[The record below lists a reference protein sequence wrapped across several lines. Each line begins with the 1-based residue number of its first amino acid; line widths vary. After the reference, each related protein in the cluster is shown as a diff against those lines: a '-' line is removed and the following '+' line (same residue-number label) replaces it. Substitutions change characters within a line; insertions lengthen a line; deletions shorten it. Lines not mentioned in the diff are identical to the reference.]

1 MVNKLSEDEI
11 LDFLMTSDF
20 NEGLNLDELKFLL
33 MKFRNFYRISSCSI
47 VHFKERMELS
57 LEETQKTKIDCDN
70 RIKNVES
77 DLEILKNKYNNLV
90 NKNLTW
96 RERLKGKIIL
106 DDEIK

>member
-33 MKFRNFYRISSCSI
+33 MKFRNFYRITSCSI
-47 VHFKERMELS
+47 THYKERMETS
-57 LEETQKTKIDCDN
+57 LEETQRTKIYCDD
-70 RIKNVES
+70 RIKNIES
-77 DLEILKNKYNNLV
+77 DLEIIKNKYNNLV
-90 NKNLTW
+90 NKKLTW
-96 RERLKGKIIL
+96 KERLKGKIIL

>member
-1 MVNKLSEDEI
+1 MVNELSESEI

-33 MKFRNFYRISSCSI
+33 MKFRNFYRVTSCSI
-47 VHFKERMELS
+47 THYKERMENTLIEIERTKS
-57 LEETQKTKIDCDN
+57 DCDARIKKIETQLES
-70 RIKNVES
+70 VE
-77 DLEILKNKYNNLV
+77 NKYDSLV

-96 RERLKGKIIL
+96 KERLKGKIIL

>member
-47 VHFKERMELS
+47 AHFKERMES
-57 LEETQKTKIDCDN
+57 SIEETKVTKIDCEN
-70 RIKNVES
+70 KIK
-77 DLEILKNKYNNLV
+77 DLENKLQVLEIKYNVLI
-90 NKNLTW
+90 NKDLTW
-96 RERLKGKIIL
+96 RERFKGKIIL
-106 DDEIK
+106 GDEIK

>member
-1 MVNKLSEDEI
+1 MINKLSEDEI

-47 VHFKERMELS
+47 SHFRERTENS
-57 LEETQKTKIDCDN
+57 FEETKRTKIDCDN
-70 RIKNVES
+70 KIKDIEN

-96 RERLKGKIIL
+96 KERIKGKIIL